1 MVTNCHRGYL
11 PLPWLLSVAM
21 VIFRHFQFQYS
32 IILFQSGNTACGSS
46 VLGQLRPIIVN
57 LIEKEREYVQSDL
70 RKNRSQFIKNIASIS
85 QNITGGR
92 NYVPNTVSPFR
103 LSVFNIVFIAN

>member
-1 MVTNCHRGYL
+1 MVTYCHHGYL
-11 PLPWLLSVAM
+11 VLP
-21 VIFRHFQFQYS
+21 
-32 IILFQSGNTACGSS
+32 QSGNTACGSS

-85 QNITGGR
+85 HNITGGR
-92 NYVPNTVSPFR
+92 NYAPNTVSLPS
-103 LSVFNIVFIAN
+103 LLPLVFYLVNFILINGRF

>member
-1 MVTNCHRGYL
+1 MVTYRHHGYL
-11 PLPWLLSVAM
+11 V
-21 VIFRHFQFQYS
+21 
-32 IILFQSGNTACGSS
+32 LFQSGNTACGSS

-85 QNITGGR
+85 HNITGGR
-92 NYVPNTVSPFR
+92 NYVPNTVSLASLLF
-103 LSVFNIVFIAN
+103 LSLLFC